1 MAHGTS
7 KPKPEDVPAATQTA
21 RQRIAELLRAEELT
35 THEISQRA
43 SVQEREVAEHLR
55 HLELTLRQ
63 SGERLHTSSPHCI
76 QCGFSF
82 DGREKHSRPSRCPRC
97 KSERLSRPRFRI
109 TA

>member
-43 SVQEREVAEHLR
+43 SVQEREVAEHL
-55 HLELTLRQ
+55 LRQ